1 MYFYISFKKLL
12 NIKMKSC
19 FICDVQE
26 EKKNEIQLNKKVKEN
41 FNYYCRNF
49 ELEKIGFYNIGN
61 SCYMN
66 SFLQILLHIPN
77 FLEYLKKD
85 YKNSNKE
92 SILIQ
97 NIINL
102 ANFPNNKNYLYLIQ
116 EYMSNISSNYN
127 RYKQADSQ
135 NFGIDLINEII
146 TNIKGEEE
154 LYSEYNNNINEE
166 MNNIINYKKIK
177 YNEFIKKY
185 QKENELIFLEHMF
198 LVNEINNY
206 FYPNGTFKLK
216 FDCYLNIELSFQKDK
231 QNEYLD
237 KYLLKDLL
245 DFKYNKKLETN
256 HKNKNCYLKLN
267 YKSSICKLPKILI
280 ITISR
285 SEIGKE
291 LKTKKLVIPNEID
304 FLQYTDDVLI
314 KKKNCK
320 YKLFCINE
328 KLGKSKSFGHY
339 YCFIKIEKKWYLFDD
354 EKVIEKKPNLISRNV
369 VGLFYEEY
377 K

>member
-1 MYFYISFKKLL
+1 MGICYSDTEKRIKFQKYPKYKISIKNDEIYNNKFKT
-12 NIKMKSC
+12 NGNR
-19 FICDVQE
+19 FT
-26 EKKNEIQLNKKVKEN
+26 
-41 FNYYCRNF
+41 
-49 ELEKIGFYNIGN
+49 GFYNIGN

-198 LVNEINNY
+198 LVNEI
-206 FYPNGTFKLK
+206 
-216 FDCYLNIELSFQKDK
+216 LNVKDK
-231 QNEYLD
+231 NRNKYSFFSSLD
-237 KYLLKDLL
+237 VELVFPNLNQEIYKLEDLFN
-245 DFKYNKKLETN
+245 FKYNNSSFKK
-256 HKNKNCYLKLN
+256 
-267 YKSSICKLPKILI
+267 ICRIPKVLI
-280 ITISR
+280 ISISR
-285 SEIGKE
+285 SFINN
-291 LKTKKLVIPNEID
+291 KLNTSCLIFPDEFNISSYVD
-304 FLQYTDDVLI
+304 KDLI
-314 KKKNCK
+314 KKNESLK
-320 YKLFCINE
+320 YKLFAINE
-328 KLGKSKSFGHY
+328 KEGISKKDGHFH
-339 YCFIKIEKKWYLFDD
+339 CSIKLKNQFYTFDD
-354 EKVIEKKPNLISRNV
+354 RNVFSLKDNLNDYYHSNKV
-369 VGLFYEEY
+369 VGLFYIMQ

>member
-1 MYFYISFKKLL
+1 MGICYSDTEKRIKFQKYPKYKISIKNDEIYNNKFKT
-12 NIKMKSC
+12 NGNR
-19 FICDVQE
+19 FT
-26 EKKNEIQLNKKVKEN
+26 
-41 FNYYCRNF
+41 
-49 ELEKIGFYNIGN
+49 GFYNIGN

-198 LVNEINNY
+198 LVNESLY
-206 FYPNGTFKLK
+206 V
-216 FDCYLNIELSFQKDK
+216 KDK
-231 QNEYLD
+231 IEIN
-237 KYLLKDLL
+237 
-245 DFKYNKKLETN
+245 
-256 HKNKNCYLKLN
+256 
-267 YKSSICKLPKILI
+267 IL
-280 ITISR
+280 
-285 SEIGKE
+285 
-291 LKTKKLVIPNEID
+291 
-304 FLQYTDDVLI
+304 F
-314 KKKNCK
+314 
-320 YKLFCINE
+320 F
-328 KLGKSKSFGHY
+328 
-339 YCFIKIEKKWYLFDD
+339 
-354 EKVIEKKPNLISRNV
+354 
-369 VGLFYEEY
+369 
-377 K
+377 